1 MIGILRSEKCV
12 KILKLSGEALDFV
25 LEHQIRFMDFDKM
38 VKELQMQINTTEGF
52 ISKLEN

>member
-1 MIGILRSEKCV
+1 MTGMLTSEKCV

-25 LEHQIRFMDFDKM
+25 LEHQVRFMDFDKM